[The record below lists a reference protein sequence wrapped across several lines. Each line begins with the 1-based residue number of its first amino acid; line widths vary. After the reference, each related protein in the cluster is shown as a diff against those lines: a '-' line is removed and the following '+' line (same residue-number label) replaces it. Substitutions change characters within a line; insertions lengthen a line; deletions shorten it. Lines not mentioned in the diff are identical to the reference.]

1 MDVALSMMRE
11 GIELLVFNSNERP
24 KLLGTSLEALADV
37 VTCRK
42 TIVALE
48 LYDGE
53 VVLLRSAEDDVG
65 DVGC

>member
-1 MDVALSMMRE
+1 MMSE
-11 GIELLVFNSNERP
+11 SIELLVFNSNERP
-24 KLLGTSLEALADV
+24 KLLGTSLQALADV
-37 VTCRK
+37 MTRRK

-65 DVGC
+65 DMGC